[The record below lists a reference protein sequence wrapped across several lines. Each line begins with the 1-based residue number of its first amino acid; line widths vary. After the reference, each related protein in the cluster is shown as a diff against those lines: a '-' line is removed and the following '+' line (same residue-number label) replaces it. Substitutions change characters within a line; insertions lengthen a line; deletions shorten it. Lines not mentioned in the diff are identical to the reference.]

1 MLMLSRALVLLGVA
15 FVGYALM
22 VERALCPL
30 HVAAHVGDAA
40 RVRQLLLGDGDGDD
54 GIEVDARCTY
64 WGASGATALHEAAR
78 FGQLEVVRVLVEA
91 GADMR
96 ATTALGESA
105 LDIAVRDRE
114 GEMEQFLRSQL

>member
-1 MLMLSRALVLLGVA
+1 MALRLSVLLVLLGVV
-15 FVGYALM
+15 FVGYALL

-40 RVRQLLLGDGDGDD
+40 RVRQLLLGDGDG

-78 FGQLEVVRVLVEA
+78 FGQLEVVRVLMEA

-105 LDIAVRDRE
+105 LDIAIRDRE